1 LFLEREYVRD
11 HFGVT
16 LISALS
22 TSQEPAAG
30 ASLVGLAA
38 GASSVGLAAGP
49 SGMEGMAAGP
59 SGMSFSL
66 RAFSACEVIEILDDD
81 DDD

>member
-49 SGMEGMAAGP
+49 SGM
-59 SGMSFSL
+59 SFSL